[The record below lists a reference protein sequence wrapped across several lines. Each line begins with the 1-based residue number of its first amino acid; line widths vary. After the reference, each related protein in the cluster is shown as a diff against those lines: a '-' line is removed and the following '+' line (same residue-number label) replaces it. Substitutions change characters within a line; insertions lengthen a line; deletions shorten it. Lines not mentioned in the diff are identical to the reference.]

1 MKVTCKLCFKNY
13 IDIIEDKQMQNIYY
27 HCKDCDFIFSSKLPT
42 IKQEQKQ
49 YSHHNNSLENSGY
62 VEMFEKFI
70 DTAITP
76 YTNISEQILDY
87 GSGPEPVLS
96 YLLNKRGFN
105 VQIYDPI
112 YAKDESFKDK
122 KFSTIV
128 STEVFEH
135 LHSPHETIK
144 ELVEQLDDGAILS
157 FQTMFHPEDNEKFL
171 NWWYRRDPT
180 HVGFFSHKTVE
191 KMQDIFKLTL
201 LKIDDKNIAVFRKN

>member
-1 MKVTCKLCFKNY
+1 MKITCKLCFRNS
-13 IDIIEDKQMQNIYY
+13 IDTIEDKQMQNTY
-27 HCKDCDFIFSSKLPT
+27 HFCKDCDFIFSSNLPT
-42 IKQEQKQ
+42 LEQEKNQ

-62 VEMFEKFI
+62 VEMLEKFI
-70 DTAITP
+70 DTAIIP
-76 YTNISEQILDY
+76 YANTSKNVLDY

-96 YLLNKRGFN
+96 YLLKNRGFN

-112 YAKDESFKDK
+112 YAKNESFKDK
-122 KFSTIV
+122 KFSVIV

-144 ELVEQLDDGAILS
+144 ELVEILEDNAILS

-180 HVGFFSHKTVE
+180 HVGFFSHKTVK

-201 LKIDDKNIAVFRKN
+201 VKIDDKNVAVFRKH

>member
-1 MKVTCKLCFKNY
+1 MKVTCKLCFKNS

-27 HCKDCDFIFSSKLPT
+27 HCNSCDFIFSSKLPT
-42 IKQEQKQ
+42 IEQEKKQ
-49 YSHHNNSLENSGY
+49 YSHHNNSLESSGY

-76 YTNISEQILDY
+76 YTNIAKQVLDY

-96 YLLNKRGFN
+96 TLLKKRGFN
-105 VQIYDPI
+105 VQIYDPL
-112 YAKDESFKDK
+112 YAKDETFKDK

-135 LHSPHETIK
+135 LHSPYETIK
-144 ELVEQLDDGAILS
+144 ELVEILENGGILS
-157 FQTMFHPEDNEKFL
+157 FQTMFHPENNEKFL

-180 HVGFFSHKTVE
+180 HVCFFSHKTIK
-191 KMQDIFKLTL
+191 KMEDIFNLKL
-201 LKIDDKNIAVFRKN
+201 LKFDDKNIAVFRKN